1 MMPSEEDYKMINMR
15 AGYRSFATKIV
26 STDTAPDFFNIRRVR
41 SLEGVLLLLLGVVVF
56 FLIIRA

>member
-1 MMPSEEDYKMINMR
+1 MINMR